1 LVTGPFLDAV
11 HLAELLEPEREMCIK
26 RKNTDIIFIVI
37 VDVVVIIVNIIVLII
52 DNNIITIII
61 YICKFITVIGSN
73 LDTSDLIDKFGKIVD
88 ILKWRAPVA

>member
-1 LVTGPFLDAV
+1 
-11 HLAELLEPEREMCIK
+11 MCIK
-26 RKNTDIIFIVI
+26 RNNTDIIFIVI

-52 DNNIITIII
+52 DNNIITIIIYI

>member
-1 LVTGPFLDAV
+1 MTSSCLVTGPFLDAV

-37 VDVVVIIVNIIVLII
+37 VDVVVIIVNSIVLII

-61 YICKFITVIGSN
+61 YIYVSSLPSLEAT
-73 LDTSDLIDKFGKIVD
+73 LTHLT
-88 ILKWRAPVA
+88 